1 MYIGNLPIDVKER
14 EIDDLFYK
22 FGRIRDIAIVARD
35 PPAFAFVEYSHPDDA
50 DEAVRRRD
58 SYTFDG
64 KRLRCE
70 IAKDKRDRDG
80 DRDRDR
86 DRGRDRDRDRG
97 GRDRPS
103 AGGRERGERKPREP
117 RVPPTRAEHGVF
129 VGNLPKDTKWKE
141 LKELFKEQ
149 GSLEAVFADIS
160 KESGEA
166 VLEFSNPEDLQSA
179 MDKFNEYSFKNKIGL
194 ESKLSVRI
202 RETQAPA
209 TLAAAQAPATLAAA
223 EVEAPNEVKTESDVM
238 PSAAEDSNGD
248 RRDRSRSRDRKDDS
262 N

>member
-1 MYIGNLPIDVKER
+1 MSGCRVYIGNLPIDVKER

-58 SYTFDG
+58 NYTFDG

-117 RVPPTRAEHGVF
+117 RIPPTRAEHGVV

-160 KESGEA
+160 KDSGEA

-179 MDKFNEYSFKNKIGL
+179 MEKFNEYSFKNKIGL

-209 TLAAAQAPATLAAA
+209 TLAAADAQ
-223 EVEAPNEVKTESDVM
+223 VEAPNEVKTESDVM